1 MMQQV
6 KSWCGILTKK
16 PFHFAVQQCYYRCKV
31 DDKKNN
37 QDTFMLIKPDTSC
50 LLVVDIQ
57 GKLVPAVYESEQMIN
72 NCRWLIEV
80 AKELQIPILTSEQY
94 PQGLGHT
101 IDSLKAILP
110 SDTLME
116 KVYFSCAT
124 ESQCRAMIQPYS
136 QVIIIGMESHVC
148 VLQTA
153 LELKQQNHE
162 VFVVADCVSSRS
174 PQDKELALAR
184 FRQNGVEVVSREM
197 VAFEWM
203 QKAATDSFRH
213 ISKNYLR

>member
-1 MMQQV
+1 
-6 KSWCGILTKK
+6 
-16 PFHFAVQQCYYRCKV
+16 
-31 DDKKNN
+31 
-37 QDTFMLIKPDTSC
+37 MLIKPDTSC

-57 GKLVPAVYESEQMIN
+57 GKLVPAIHEGEQMIS

-80 AKELQIPILTSEQY
+80 ANALQIPILTSEQY

-101 IDSLKAILP
+101 IESLQAILP
-110 SDTLME
+110 ADSVME
-116 KVYFSCAT
+116 KVHFSCAA
-124 ESQCRAMIQPYS
+124 EPHCRALIQPYP

-162 VFVVADCVSSRS
+162 VFVVAGCVSSRS

-184 FRQNGVEVVSREM
+184 FRQNGIQVVSREM

-213 ISKNYLR
+213 ISKHYLR

>member
-1 MMQQV
+1 
-6 KSWCGILTKK
+6 
-16 PFHFAVQQCYYRCKV
+16 
-31 DDKKNN
+31 
-37 QDTFMLIKPDTSC
+37 MLIKPDTSC

-110 SDTLME
+110 SETVME

-174 PQDKELALAR
+174 LQDKELALAR

-213 ISKNYLR
+213 ISKNFLR

>member
-1 MMQQV
+1 
-6 KSWCGILTKK
+6 
-16 PFHFAVQQCYYRCKV
+16 
-31 DDKKNN
+31 
-37 QDTFMLIKPDTSC
+37 MLIKPDTSC

-57 GKLVPAVYESEQMIN
+57 GKLVPAVYENEQMIN

-110 SDTLME
+110 SDTVME